1 MTQLTLKIPPHR
13 FGAPLRWY
21 HRLVWKIA
29 GLLRLAYPLRVEGAE
44 RLPRTGPAVVIAP
57 HMSFSDSFLFLCPA
71 LPRPAR
77 FLCSAF
83 FLQSS
88 APVSWLTFAGGVVPI
103 SKSAPDTGA
112 ARRMLRLLAGGEM
125 VALFPEGDR
134 SWTGVST
141 DPVAASAKFLSRL
154 KVPVYIA
161 EIEGAYDH
169 WPRWGQSP
177 RWRPVTVRLQGPI
190 ALPGPVA
197 AHARPRAHRKW
208 WTPVYQSGGTLDAA
222 AARTAL
228 ATLLRELSRE
238 EPARLDLLDSR
249 RFRQL
254 PRLIC
259 YCPECAHPQP
269 QADGRR
275 LACPECGAS
284 WRPVP
289 GGALRREGD
298 GDRQTPW
305 LLSDL
310 FTRMFETLRR
320 NMPSLLPLE
329 APVSVKVMNR
339 AGGAGAAGRI
349 RLDRAGA
356 LVTAAGKKWEVDLA
370 AVALGELEGATMLEV
385 HARCGALLALDSNAS
400 ALRLVLAARAL
411 LGLPWGARMSPAQL
425 APRGAG
431 ETHA

>member
-1 MTQLTLKIPPHR
+1 MTSFTLKVPPRR
-13 FGAPLRWY
+13 FGAPLSWY
-21 HRLVWKIA
+21 HRLVWRIA

-57 HMSFSDSFLFLCPA
+57 HMSFSDSVLFLYPA

-83 FLQSS
+83 FLRSS
-88 APVSWLTFAGGVVPI
+88 APVSWLTFAGGVLPI
-103 SKSAPDTGA
+103 SKCAPDTGA
-112 ARRMLRLLAGGEM
+112 ARRMLRLLAGGEV

-134 SWTGVST
+134 SWTGIST
-141 DPVAASAKFLSRL
+141 DPVSASAKFLSRL
-154 KVPVYIA
+154 KAPVFIA

-190 ALPGPVA
+190 ALPRPAGKDER
-197 AHARPRAHRKW
+197 ARPRKW
-208 WTPVYQSGGTLDAA
+208 WTPVYQSGGRLDAA
-222 AARTAL
+222 AARAAL

-259 YCPECAHPQP
+259 YCPECAHPRP
-269 QADGRR
+269 HADGRR
-275 LACPECGAS
+275 LSCAECGAS

-289 GGALRREGD
+289 GGALRKEGV
-298 GDRQTPW
+298 GQKPW

-310 FTRMFETLRR
+310 FARMFETLRR
-320 NMPSLLPLE
+320 RMPALLPLE
-329 APVSVKVMNR
+329 GPVSVTVMNR
-339 AGGAGAAGRI
+339 PGGARAAGRI
-349 RLDRAGA
+349 RLDREGA
-356 LVTAAGKKWEVDLA
+356 LVTAAGCKWEIDLA
-370 AVALGELEGATMLEV
+370 AVALGEVEGARMLEV

-411 LGLPWGARMSPAQL
+411 LGLPWGARPSPAQR

-431 ETHA
+431 ESHA

>member
-1 MTQLTLKIPPHR
+1 MTPFTLKIPPHR

-21 HRLVWKIA
+21 HRLLRRIA

-44 RLPRTGPAVVIAP
+44 RLPRSGPVVVIAP
-57 HMSFSDSFLFLCPA
+57 HMSFSDSVLFLYPA

-83 FLQSS
+83 FLRAS
-88 APVSWLTFAGGVVPI
+88 APISWLTYLGGVLPI
-103 SKSAPDTGA
+103 SKCAPDTGA
-112 ARRMLRLLAGGEM
+112 ARRMLRLLAGGEV

-134 SWTGVST
+134 SWTGVAT
-141 DPVAASAKFLSRL
+141 DPVTASAKFLSRL
-154 KVPVYIA
+154 KVPVFIA

-177 RWRPVTVRLQGPI
+177 RWRPVTVRLQGPV

-197 AHARPRAHRKW
+197 ARARPRPHKW
-208 WTPVYQSGGTLDAA
+208 WTPVYQSGGHLDAP
-222 AARTAL
+222 AARAAL

-238 EPARLDLLDSR
+238 EPSRLDLLDPR
-249 RFRQL
+249 RFRQV

-259 YCPECAHPQP
+259 YCPECARPQP
-269 QADGRR
+269 LADENR
-275 LACPECGAS
+275 LTCRECGAS

-298 GDRQTPW
+298 SDLQKPV

-310 FTRMFETLRR
+310 FARMFETLRR
-320 NMPSLLPLE
+320 NMPFLLPLE
-329 APVSVKVMNR
+329 TPVTVTVMNR
-339 AGGAGAAGRI
+339 PGATGAAGRI
-349 RLDRAGA
+349 RLDREGA
-356 LVTAAGKKWEVDLA
+356 VVTAAGTTWEIDLA

-411 LGLPWGARMSPAQL
+411 LGLPWGARLSLAQL
-425 APRGAG
+425 APGGAG
-431 ETHA
+431 GTHA